1 MSNYFVKKKL
11 KMYFTGRGAAGRIPY
26 LTLPYLTLPYLT
38 GVVLSAS

>member
-11 KMYFTGRGAAGRIPY
+11 KMLFTGRGAAGKIPY

-38 GVVLSAS
+38 GVVLPAS